1 MTVKCKLQKETED
14 EGLGV
19 LEPEGDEDKR
29 EGELQMKARGQQK
42 RQTREGRIMKTRM
55 RSQSNR
61 KVMSRIL
68 MYSQTSSVRH
78 SHERLT
84 QRHIKFMWFWSQSE
98 FISDFNKHTSH
109 LHFWMNFSSNE
120 NRLFLI
126 LVKSFR

>member
-61 KVMSRIL
+61 KV
-68 MYSQTSSVRH
+68 RH